1 MCLSKWKEK
10 QNKEKGGMILKKK
23 IISVCFAAML
33 MMGLTITAEFP
44 AKANE
49 SKPMLDGSYLTCED
63 ESTGIAGA
71 VARGADLQAGYSKLR
86 DLGNGTIY
94 AGGTTIANHDV
105 ESIKVSVIVERA
117 KDADDYWH
125 FVDSWQK
132 ENKNTFTVSTS
143 KMIEVEGDWY
153 YRVRCIHSAGNDMS
167 SSATD
172 GLYIEVPEE
181 D

>member
-1 MCLSKWKEK
+1 M
-10 QNKEKGGMILKKK
+10 KKK
-23 IISVCFAAML
+23 LISVCFAAML
-33 MMGLTITAEFP
+33 MVGLTITAEFP
-44 AKANE
+44 TNANE

-71 VARGADLQAGYSKLR
+71 MTRGADLQAGYSKLR

-105 ESIKVSVIVERA
+105 ESVKVSVIVERA

-143 KMIEVEGDWY
+143 KMLEVEGDWY
-153 YRVRCIHSAGNDMS
+153 YRVRCIHSAGNDIS
-167 SSATD
+167 SSFTD
-172 GLYIEVPEE
+172 GLYIDVPEE

>member
-1 MCLSKWKEK
+1 M
-10 QNKEKGGMILKKK
+10 KKK
-23 IISVCFAAML
+23 LISVCFAAVL

-44 AKANE
+44 TKANE

-71 VARGADLQAGYSKLR
+71 VTRGVDLQAGYSKLSE
-86 DLGNGTIY
+86 LGPGKIY

-105 ESIKVSVIVERA
+105 ESIKISVIVERA
-117 KDADDYWH
+117 KDEDDYWH

-132 ENKNTFTVSTS
+132 ENKNTFAVSTS
-143 KMIEVEGDWY
+143 KMLEVEGDWY

-167 SSATD
+167 SSITD
-172 GLYIEVPEE
+172 GLYIDVPEE

>member
-1 MCLSKWKEK
+1 M
-10 QNKEKGGMILKKK
+10 KKK

-44 AKANE
+44 TNANE

-71 VARGADLQAGYSKLR
+71 MTRGADLQAGYSKLR

-105 ESIKVSVIVERA
+105 ESVKVSVIVERA

-143 KMIEVEGDWY
+143 KMLEVEGDWY
-153 YRVRCIHSAGNDMS
+153 YRVRCIHSAGNDIS
-167 SSATD
+167 SSFTD
-172 GLYIEVPEE
+172 GLYIDVPEE

>member
-1 MCLSKWKEK
+1 M
-10 QNKEKGGMILKKK
+10 KKRL
-23 IISVCFAAML
+23 ISVCFAAML
-33 MMGLTITAEFP
+33 VMGLTITAEFP
-44 AKANE
+44 TKANE

-71 VARGADLQAGYSKLR
+71 VTRGVDLQAGYSKLTE
-86 DLGNGTIY
+86 LGPGKIY

-105 ESIKVSVIVERA
+105 ELVKIAVIVERA
-117 KDADDYWH
+117 KDADDDWH

-132 ENKNTFTVSTS
+132 ENKNTYVVSTS
-143 KMIEVEGDWY
+143 KMLEVEGGWY

-167 SSATD
+167 SSATN

>member
-1 MCLSKWKEK
+1 M
-10 QNKEKGGMILKKK
+10 KKK
-23 IISVCFAAML
+23 LISVCFATML

-44 AKANE
+44 TKANE
-49 SKPMLDGSYLTCED
+49 SKPILDGSYLTCED

-71 VARGADLQAGYSKLR
+71 MTRGVDLQAGYSKLR
-86 DLGNGTIY
+86 DIGNGKIY

-105 ESIKVSVIVERA
+105 ESIKISVIVERA
-117 KDADDYWH
+117 KNADDDWH

-132 ENKNTFTVSTS
+132 ENKNTFAVSTS
-143 KMIEVEGDWY
+143 KMLEVEGDWY

-167 SSATD
+167 SSLTN
-172 GLYIEVPEE
+172 GLYIDVPEE

>member
-1 MCLSKWKEK
+1 M
-10 QNKEKGGMILKKK
+10 KKK

-33 MMGLTITAEFP
+33 MVGLTITAEFP
-44 AKANE
+44 TNANE

-71 VARGADLQAGYSKLR
+71 VTRGADLQAGYSKLR

-105 ESIKVSVIVERA
+105 ELVKVAVIVERA

-143 KMIEVEGDWY
+143 KMLEAEGDWY
-153 YRVRCIHSAGNDMS
+153 YRVRCIHSAGNDIS
-167 SSATD
+167 SSFTD
-172 GLYIEVPEE
+172 GLYIDVPEE

>member
-1 MCLSKWKEK
+1 M
-10 QNKEKGGMILKKK
+10 KKK
-23 IISVCFAAML
+23 LISVCFAAML

-44 AKANE
+44 TNANE
-49 SKPMLDGSYLTCED
+49 SKPMLDGSYLICED
-63 ESTGIAGA
+63 ESTGIADA
-71 VARGADLQAGYSKLR
+71 LTRGVDLQAGYSKLR
-86 DLGNGTIY
+86 KIGDEKIY

-105 ESIKVSVIVERA
+105 ELVKVAVIVERA

-143 KMIEVEGDWY
+143 KMLEVEGDWY

-167 SSATD
+167 SSVTD
-172 GLYIEVPEE
+172 GLYVEVPEE

>member
-1 MCLSKWKEK
+1 M
-10 QNKEKGGMILKKK
+10 KKK

-44 AKANE
+44 TNANE
-49 SKPMLDGSYLTCED
+49 SKPMLDGSYLICED

-71 VARGADLQAGYSKLR
+71 VTRGADLQAGYSKLR

-94 AGGTTIANHDV
+94 AGGTTIANQDV
-105 ESIKVSVIVERA
+105 ELVKVAVIVERA

-125 FVDSWQK
+125 FVESWQK

-143 KMIEVEGDWY
+143 KMLEVEGDWY

>member
-1 MCLSKWKEK
+1 MT
-10 QNKEKGGMILKKK
+10 LKKK

-44 AKANE
+44 TNANE

-71 VARGADLQAGYSKLR
+71 MTRGVDLQTGYSKLR
-86 DLGNGTIY
+86 DLGNGKIY

-105 ESIKVSVIVERA
+105 ESIKVTVIVERA
-117 KDADDYWH
+117 KNEDDSWH
-125 FVDSWQK
+125 YVDSWRK
-132 ENKNTFTVSTS
+132 ENKDTFSVSTS
-143 KMIEVEGDWY
+143 KMLEVEGDWY
-153 YRVRCIHSAGNDMS
+153 YRVRCFHSAGNDMS
-167 SSATD
+167 SSLTN
-172 GLYIEVPEE
+172 GLYIAVPEE